1 MNTIRMNHTYI
12 YLILKIILIKKFHIG
27 NLIKKISYWKF
38 DKENLQNYAIYDN
51 KNYREEI
58 LFTVL

>member
-27 NLIKKISYWKF
+27 NLIKKIYKIMQF
-38 DKENLQNYAIYDN
+38 MITKIIEKKYYLLYYN
-51 KNYREEI
+51 K
-58 LFTVL
+58 